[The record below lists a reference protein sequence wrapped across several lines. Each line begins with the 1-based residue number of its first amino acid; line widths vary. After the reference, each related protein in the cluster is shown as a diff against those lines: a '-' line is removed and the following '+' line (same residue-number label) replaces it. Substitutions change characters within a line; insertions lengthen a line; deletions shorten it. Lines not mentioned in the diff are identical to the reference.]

1 MNIADIV
8 SGVII
13 LITMVMWSYFEI
25 DAFINYKR
33 ERGLA
38 LLCIPMLMF
47 VVFMI
52 FLTITSPFNVGLIVL
67 DVLLSGATL
76 FGCWEWLMVRK
87 DNRNGA

>member
-1 MNIADIV
+1 MDVVDIV
-8 SGVII
+8 SGIII
-13 LITMVMWSYFEI
+13 LITMVIWSYFEI

-52 FLTITSPFNVGLIVL
+52 FLTVTSPFSVVLIVL
-67 DVLLSGATL
+67 DVLVSVATL

-87 DNRNGA
+87 NNRKGA